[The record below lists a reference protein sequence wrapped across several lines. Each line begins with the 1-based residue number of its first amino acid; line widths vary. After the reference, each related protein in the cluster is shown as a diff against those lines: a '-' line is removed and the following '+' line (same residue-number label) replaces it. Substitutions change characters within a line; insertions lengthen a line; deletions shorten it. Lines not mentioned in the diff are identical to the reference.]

1 MQAGELRVDA
11 PPAPVVKEG
20 ERTTTQAQA
29 QTEAQAETQE
39 VSSSQPS
46 SGFLLVLF
54 ESQESA
60 LQACRLAQGFPW
72 PIK

>member
-1 MQAGELRVDA
+1 
-11 PPAPVVKEG
+11 VVKEG

-29 QTEAQAETQE
+29 QTEAQAETQAETQE

>member
-1 MQAGELRVDA
+1 MQAGELLVDA
-11 PPAPVVKEG
+11 PPAPAVKEG
-20 ERTTTQAQA
+20 EPTTTLAQAQA
-29 QTEAQAETQE
+29 EAQEM
-39 VSSSQPS
+39 SSLQPS

-54 ESQESA
+54 ESQEIA